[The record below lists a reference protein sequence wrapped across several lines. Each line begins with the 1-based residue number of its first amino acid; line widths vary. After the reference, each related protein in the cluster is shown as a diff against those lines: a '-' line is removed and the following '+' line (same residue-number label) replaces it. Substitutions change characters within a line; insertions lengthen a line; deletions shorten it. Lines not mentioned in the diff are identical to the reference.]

1 MTPPST
7 PPVYTIK
14 IADFGL
20 ARETHSKLPYTTYVS
35 TRWYRAPEVLLRAGE
50 YSAPVDIWAVGAMAV
65 EIATLKPL
73 FPGGN
78 EVDQVW
84 RVCEIMGSPGTWLN
98 KYNQRVGGGEW
109 KDGVRLAQKLG
120 FSFPKVRRC
129 VDRSKQLL
137 TCSDG
142 SSLDGHDSTSPTMA
156 CKPGQLCYMVLD
168 VGSTKQTNINPSLS
182 LRLFHRC
189 I

>member
-1 MTPPST
+1 MQILSLMGLQVAIKTMKKTFDSSTFSRYSTLVTPPST
-7 PPVYTIK
+7 PPSYTVK

-50 YSAPVDIWAVGAMAV
+50 YSAPVDMWAIGAMAV

-84 RVCEIMGSPGTWLN
+84 RVCEIMGSPGSWVN
-98 KYNQRVGGGEW
+98 KYGQRFGGGEW

-120 FSFPKVRRC
+120 FSFPKVR
-129 VDRSKQLL
+129 
-137 TCSDG
+137 
-142 SSLDGHDSTSPTMA
+142 
-156 CKPGQLCYMVLD
+156 
-168 VGSTKQTNINPSLS
+168 
-182 LRLFHRC
+182 
-189 I
+189 